1 MQILTRLPA
10 RSLCDRAELT
20 FIARQAIAHEAL
32 LAQHA
37 RYRETLIETG
47 ATVRVLPAW
56 EDQPDS
62 VFVEDAA
69 VVVAEVAVL
78 GRSGAVSRREEPEA
92 LREILSAS
100 RPVIALREPATLD
113 GGDVLR
119 VDRTLY
125 VGLSTRTNL
134 EAVTQLRDALGP
146 HGYVVRP
153 VPLGASLHLKTAC
166 TALDD
171 ETVLF
176 NPAWVD
182 PSVVPL
188 PRRIAIDPGEPF
200 AANVLRLGDDLIVNA
215 AFPITAE
222 RVMRFADREGYRA
235 FAVDLSE
242 FGKAEAGLTCLSL
255 PLP

>member
-1 MQILTRLPA
+1 MHILTRLPA

-20 FIARQAIAHEAL
+20 FIARQAIAHDTL
-32 LAQHA
+32 LAQHV
-37 RYRETLIETG
+37 RYCETLAKTG
-47 ATVRVLPAW
+47 ASVHVLPAW
-56 EDQPDS
+56 EEKPDS

-78 GRSGAVSRREEPEA
+78 GRSGAVSRRDEPEA
-92 LREILSAS
+92 LREVLAPS
-100 RPVIALREPATLD
+100 RPMIALREPALLD

-119 VDRTLY
+119 IGRVLY

-134 EAVTQLRDALGP
+134 EAANQLRDAFAP
-146 HGYVVRP
+146 HGYVVHV

-171 ETVLF
+171 ETLLF

-182 PSVVPL
+182 PSALRL
-188 PRRIAIDPGEPF
+188 PRQFAIDPAEPF

-222 RVMRFADREGYRA
+222 RVKRFADREGYRV
-235 FAVDLSE
+235 FAVDISE